1 MDDVESTVRH
11 TIVEEEGIPIETV
24 TNFEEVRIQYI
35 QSHYK
40 SRQNTLCKMDLL
52 FTYCSA
58 KDMPERARASVKK
71 GEHWTWKYRTPI
83 QYNS

>member
-40 SRQNTLCKMDLL
+40 SM
-52 FTYCSA
+52 
-58 KDMPERARASVKK
+58 
-71 GEHWTWKYRTPI
+71 
-83 QYNS
+83 